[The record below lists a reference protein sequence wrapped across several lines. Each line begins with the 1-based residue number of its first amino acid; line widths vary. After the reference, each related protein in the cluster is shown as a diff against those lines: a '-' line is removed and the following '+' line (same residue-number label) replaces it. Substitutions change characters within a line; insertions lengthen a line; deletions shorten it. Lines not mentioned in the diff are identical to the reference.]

1 MGMPKA
7 KKKKIQQ
14 PEDAGPSQPQPVS
27 AAAMPPPPPR
37 PPKPAAAPAPRLPPD
52 KAASQ
57 EAARALKEATKLV
70 KLAKKLEGAAA
81 VLAEKNDEKLLKVYE
96 KVVASKKKK
105 ALKPSWVV
113 NTIHKVELREKDDMI
128 RFMCCKYDRALMQL
142 HLSMC
147 QSKWKDLQI
156 ANLQRRLRASRK

>member
-1 MGMPKA
+1 MSLDLHPPLRA
-7 KKKKIQQ
+7 SRAC
-14 PEDAGPSQPQPVS
+14 PHEAGQV
-27 AAAMPPPPPR
+27 R
-37 PPKPAAAPAPRLPPD
+37 
-52 KAASQ
+52 Q
-57 EAARALKEATKLV
+57 EAGGRCRGPWV
-70 KLAKKLEGAAA
+70 
-81 VLAEKNDEKLLKVYE
+81 AEKNQEKQLKVYE

-128 RFMCCKYDRALMQL
+128 RFLCCKYDRALMQL

-156 ANLQRRLRASRK
+156 ANMRRRLRASRK